1 MSLAQCPGF
10 LFAHREECTVE
21 IKKIINP
28 RYTESG
34 AVDCDVFLTTGT
46 RQFPAQPPL
55 MMSHRRV
62 SKSGRN
68 YKVANGVR

>member
-1 MSLAQCPGF
+1 M
-10 LFAHREECTVE
+10 E

-34 AVDCDVFLTTGT
+34 AVDCDVFFLTTGT
-46 RQFPAQPPL
+46 RQFPTQPPL
-55 MMSHRRV
+55 MMLHRRV

-68 YKVANGVR
+68 CKVANGVR